1 MSRNEIFSSAAV
13 AAILA
18 MAAATY
24 LMRVGGFW
32 LMGHVPLT
40 ARMRKMLEALPGAVV
55 AAIVLPVMVK
65 TGAPAFL
72 AIGATVALMVI
83 RRNEFLALA
92 AGIAVAAMARAGG
105 L

>member
-1 MSRNEIFSSAAV
+1 MSRNELFSSAAL

-40 ARMRKMLEALPGAVV
+40 ARMRRMLEALPGAVV
-55 AAIVLPVMVK
+55 AAIVLPVMAK
-65 TGAPAFL
+65 TGSPAFL
-72 AIGATVALMVI
+72 AIGATVAVMAI

-92 AGIAVAAMARAGG
+92 AGLTVAAMARAAG